1 MRILRPE
8 DSTIIMIDHAV
19 GFGNLFRSHDV
30 TYHVNNAVGLAKTA
44 QAYDVPL
51 VVTNGA
57 DTDPSGPLFTP
68 LKTVLGDTEVIVRE
82 GNFDAFDTPRFAQA
96 VEAAGRRKLV
106 LSGLMTEGCVLQTAL
121 SGIDRGYDVH
131 VAVDVTAGVNLEV
144 HEAAVQRMIQAGVV
158 PVTWLSVA
166 SEFQRSYANV
176 AKVGHFMG
184 LMSEHTSTLGMFI
197 QASAAAAATQAVAA
211 NG

>member
-8 DSTIIMIDHAV
+8 DSTIVMIDHAT

-30 TYHVNNAVGLAKTA
+30 SYHVNNAVGLAKTA

-51 VVTNGA
+51 VVTNGG

-68 LKTVLGDTEVIVRE
+68 LKTVLGGTEVIVRE
-82 GNFDAFDTPRFAQA
+82 GNFDAFDTPRFVQS
-96 VEAAGRRKLV
+96 VEAAGRRKLI

-131 VAVDVTAGVNLEV
+131 VAVDVTAGVNQEV

-176 AKVGHFMG
+176 AKVGQFMG
-184 LMSEHTSTLGMFI
+184 LMAEHTSTLGMFL
-197 QASAAAAATQAVAA
+197 QAGAAAQEARTAS